1 MGRSGDPVY
10 PSLCDSC
17 GSLPR
22 SAYNVTVSGGSLP
35 SEALY
40 VADPVSRYLVRS
52 QRRISLRPAYASQLG
67 SGTRVTP
74 CRPFLLSFP
83 GFEAPCLKPSM
94 RTGPGDSTNCVPG
107 SHKNRSAF
115 GGSLPPD
122 ASRYRWLPAA
132 RCPNLALSLSHLVR
146 DFVCASPPSGRH
158 PSSSSDATDL
168 RATTAK
174 RRSRAATQGLSPG
187 NATVTSD
194 VEGRIEAIVPSK
206 CTW

>member
-1 MGRSGDPVY
+1 MLHVFVPILLIAPEVLSRGTCPYLS
-10 PSLCDSC
+10 PSPHP
-17 GSLPR
+17 LPIFR
-22 SAYNVTVSGGSLP
+22 
-35 SEALY
+35 
-40 VADPVSRYLVRS
+40 
-52 QRRISLRPAYASQLG
+52 
-67 SGTRVTP
+67 P

-94 RTGPGDSTNCVPG
+94 RTGPGDSTNCVTG

-122 ASRYRWLPAA
+122 ASRYRWLPAS

>member
-1 MGRSGDPVY
+1 MIALTVCPVLIKIGR
-10 PSLCDSC
+10 LRW
-17 GSLPR
+17 LPAAR
-22 SAYNVTVSGGSLP
+22 CLTISVAPCRPMPKPRALP
-35 SEALY
+35 ES
-40 VADPVSRYLVRS
+40 
-52 QRRISLRPAYASQLG
+52 LG
-67 SGTRVTP
+67 SGLCLRVAAVRSSSVVVLRRD
-74 CRPFLLSFP
+74 RPS
-83 GFEAPCLKPSM
+83 
-94 RTGPGDSTNCVPG
+94 GD
-107 SHKNRSAF
+107 NREKSVGF

-146 DFVCASPPSGRH
+146 DFVRASPPSGRH